1 MFSNRIVVCI
11 AALMLLFSIGA
22 LAGRTTVDAADAEA
36 LTAAIADALMRSID
50 ELKRV
55 GEAAC
60 ARVLE
65 REAIAAGADKLAG
78 CWQHAGAR
86 A

>member
-22 LAGRTTVDAADAEA
+22 LAGSTTVDPAGADA
-36 LTAAIADALMRSID
+36 LTAGIADTLMRSTD
-50 ELKRV
+50 ELKHM

-65 REAIAAGADKLAG
+65 LESIDAGAGKLTG
-78 CWQHAGAR
+78 HWQHAGAR
-86 A
+86 T